1 MNMKGSKTGWPQLEI
16 QGLFE
21 YPVEKTKSI
30 FSGRVTASQGDVLTI
45 EITSSPGIEIIEDQ
59 EIMIKYPEISLVG
72 GFKVIKNTR
81 SPDAVTLQAE
91 LSPEFGE
98 RERGRPEDYLTNWKD
113 QKVQLIPLVVMKA
126 SHKGGIVLTVA
137 PIDPRLAV
145 ATIGDD
151 PVADPANP
159 LFWDQNKNYKLD
171 QEEGQK
177 IKENLHTKIGTADGL
192 TVDEVKRLL
201 PGFLVKSAKY
211 RPSFPAYMEQTMLF
225 PRINLRVMP
234 AGEDKIYFDFPA
246 KDFQAEDLPG
256 VLHNNV
262 LPDGERFGKVFLQNT
277 LMDMRQNLLEAGKEQ
292 QAREEGEKKVRRQK
306 TEVLAPKKTPLYF
319 STLIDNHGTMIGRFQ
334 IKKVLTLLRGS
345 HIGFR
350 IVVLKKQALLW
361 RAEKQ
366 NIHGA
371 SLLIGAFTPVTPG
384 PVNAAGL

>member
-1 MNMKGSKTGWPQLEI
+1 MEEPLG
-16 QGLFE
+16 
-21 YPVEKTKSI
+21 
-30 FSGRVTASQGDVLTI
+30 ASL
-45 EITSSPGIEIIEDQ
+45 
-59 EIMIKYPEISLVG
+59 
-72 GFKVIKNTR
+72 
-81 SPDAVTLQAE
+81 
-91 LSPEFGE
+91 
-98 RERGRPEDYLTNWKD
+98 
-113 QKVQLIPLVVMKA
+113 
-126 SHKGGIVLTVA
+126 VLTVA
-137 PIDPRLAV
+137 PKDLKDLNLAV

-151 PVADPANP
+151 PVAVPADAFN
-159 LFWDQNKNYKLD
+159 WDHNNNDELD
-171 QEEGQK
+171 QEEGQR
-177 IKENLHTKIGTADGL
+177 IEENLHTKIETADGL
-192 TVDEVKRLL
+192 KVEELHKLL
-201 PGFLVKSAKY
+201 PPEFRLMTAKY
-211 RPSFPAYMEQTMLF
+211 RHSVLVYREQTMLF

-246 KDFQAEDLPG
+246 KDFQAEDLLG
-256 VLHNNV
+256 LLHNNV
-262 LPDGERFGKVFLQNT
+262 LPDGERFGKVFLHDT
-277 LMDMRQNLLEAGKEQ
+277 LMDMRKYLLEAGKEQ

-306 TEVLAPKKTPLYF
+306 TEVLAPPKKNTLYF